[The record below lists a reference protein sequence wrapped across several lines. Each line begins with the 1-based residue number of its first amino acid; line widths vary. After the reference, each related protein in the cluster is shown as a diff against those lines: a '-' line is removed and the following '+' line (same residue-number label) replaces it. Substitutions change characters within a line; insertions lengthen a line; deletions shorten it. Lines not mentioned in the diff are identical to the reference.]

1 MNVTL
6 LKKDGRKEVINRV
19 KLADLA
25 NAIKKGL
32 IKTTVQNT
40 RLVYHL
46 MKIHRLENGEVTTDW
61 EGGIKLPRI
70 CFAADYIKRK
80 GEWRM
85 MAYNGLIVLEVNN
98 LQTYE
103 EAVEIRELAKKL
115 PETMLCLVEACQRK
129 RLTSSSSISICITRH
144 EGHTRISLVST
155 SSSWNL
161 VSTGRCI

>member
-80 GEWRM
+80 GEWKM

-103 EAVEIRELAKKL
+103 EAV
-115 PETMLCLVEACQRK
+115 
-129 RLTSSSSISICITRH
+129 
-144 EGHTRISLVST
+144 
-155 SSSWNL
+155 
-161 VSTGRCI
+161 